1 MDKKSQQTLELPK
14 ILARLADHANFS
26 VSRELSLALAP
37 STDPIEVRRRQA
49 ETTEARALLDM
60 KPGLS
65 VGGARDTRDYVRRAL
80 IQAVLE
86 PKELLDILA
95 TLQSGRALRTTI
107 TRLADRYPVLN
118 AIASRLRD
126 CPALE
131 REITRCITERG
142 DVADDASP
150 ALRRIRVELRQAHDR
165 LVTKLNDMLAS
176 SDVSGILQDPIIT
189 LRGDRYVLPIRAEKK
204 GNFRGI
210 VHDQSASGATLFM
223 EPLATV
229 ELNNRWRTMQIEEQQ
244 EILRVL
250 RRLSEAVAGVAVELD
265 GNLQALG
272 ELDLAF
278 AKASYSAALRA
289 VEPELRDLPR
299 KKTVTAAAAISPS
312 AYPLYLRQA
321 RHPLLTGDVVPITVY
336 FGDDVTALVITGPNT
351 GGKTVALKTVGLL
364 CLMAQSGLHIP
375 AGEGSAVPFFERIF
389 ADIGDEQSIEQSL
402 STFSSHLT
410 NIIHILAEADE
421 SSLVLLDELG
431 AGTDPVEGSALALAI
446 LQHLLQKRI
455 MTLVATH
462 YAELKAWAYTTPSV
476 QNASVE
482 FDVETLSP
490 TYRLSIGLPGRSNAL
505 AIAARLGLD
514 PQIIETARQMIS
526 PAQMQIEALLF
537 EIQRERGEAEAA
549 RIKMEAD
556 REAANRLRQEIA
568 AERRAI
574 EDERRRILSDA
585 RSAAET
591 ELQNV
596 RAQLRRLM
604 TEAESSRSRVQIA
617 AALQQTKDVG
627 DALPRVAG
635 ASSPS
640 DADPGAPVGGAATV
654 GDTVWVPSLN
664 LLGEVVSGPDQQNT
678 LDVQVGSFKT
688 KVFAGEVEKR
698 TRGRAPSS
706 PATRVSLAA
715 QPVTPLQLDLRGWR
729 AEDVEPAL
737 DRYLND
743 AYMAGMP
750 FVRIV
755 HGKGTGVLRQVVKE
769 IVAKHA
775 LVKSSRSGEA
785 GEGGDGVTVVVLAV

>member
-1 MDKKSQQTLELPK
+1 
-14 ILARLADHANFS
+14 
-26 VSRELSLALAP
+26 
-37 STDPIEVRRRQA
+37 
-49 ETTEARALLDM
+49 M